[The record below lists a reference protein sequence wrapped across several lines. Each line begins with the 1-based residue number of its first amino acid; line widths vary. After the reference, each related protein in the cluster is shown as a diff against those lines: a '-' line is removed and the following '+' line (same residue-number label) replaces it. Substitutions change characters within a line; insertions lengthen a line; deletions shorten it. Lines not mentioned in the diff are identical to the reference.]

1 MQRLFVLLVLPCL
14 LAGCATFSSEVGG
27 SQSTAQRC
35 AKGWKA
41 KGFEFDPGTMTC
53 EEMYTRAQALRNA
66 AYWQKRGYLF
76 DPNTMT
82 AEEMD
87 ARVFKLRQKGIR
99 RYRDPNLAEGRSTAS
114 RQAAAAPA
122 PDGATEQSRRA
133 NSAPMPD
140 TGTKRGRAGNSAPVA
155 RPASSKN
162 GTTPQVA
169 AGGGNEIR
177 SGRDRM
183 REWLLDVTIT
193 QVRRKYPQYDDLDDL
208 ELARSIHTTYFS
220 EMPFAAF
227 AQHFLGAKR

>member
-122 PDGATEQSRRA
+122 PDGATEQSRGA
-133 NSAPMPD
+133 NS
-140 TGTKRGRAGNSAPVA
+140 TPVA
-155 RPASSKN
+155 RPASSKK
-162 GTTPQVA
+162 GTAPQVA

-208 ELARSIHTTYFS
+208 ELARRIHTTYFY